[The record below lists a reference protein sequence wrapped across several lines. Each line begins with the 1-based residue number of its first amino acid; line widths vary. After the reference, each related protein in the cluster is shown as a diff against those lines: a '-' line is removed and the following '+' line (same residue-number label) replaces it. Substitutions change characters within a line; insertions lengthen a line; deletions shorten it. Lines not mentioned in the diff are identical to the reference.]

1 MSKEKED
8 EIELLGQG
16 SYGCVYKP
24 GILCNGKTATK
35 KYITKV
41 QEKDISTQNEIEI
54 GKKIMKIPNYSRYF
68 SPILETCPLNLS
80 HIDDKE
86 MDKCLIYEKGTQF
99 ITNKMKYVGENT
111 LHSGIN
117 KLINVYPKLF
127 TRLVINSSMDL
138 YKQFNILNENNIIH
152 MDVKQDNIV
161 LSDSTNKPV
170 IIDFGL
176 SFDIMKYTTNDV
188 FFVYGYDYSPW
199 CIDIIM
205 MTYLVNK
212 KGSEMTNWK
221 ETRVRSEDVKRV
233 MSDFGNNNPIMQPMR
248 EKSDHLQKYKKECIE
263 YFSQYVGKRSELL
276 YKELLKNVKTWDIYA
291 VNVMYYRIIH
301 YYKLENEMR
310 EYINVLEEQIY
321 IHPTKREDGKGM
333 RSLIKEAYN
342 ITSLK
347 ESKKKVSKKL
357 KMLTEK
363 EKNKIQKDVQ
373 TEYVKEKEYSER
385 HYKKYLERNV

>member
-170 IIDFGL
+170 II
-176 SFDIMKYTTNDV
+176 YNV
-188 FFVYGYDYSPW
+188 NSP
-199 CIDIIM
+199 
-205 MTYLVNK
+205 
-212 KGSEMTNWK
+212 GAE
-221 ETRVRSEDVKRV
+221 
-233 MSDFGNNNPIMQPMR
+233 
-248 EKSDHLQKYKKECIE
+248 
-263 YFSQYVGKRSELL
+263 
-276 YKELLKNVKTWDIYA
+276 
-291 VNVMYYRIIH
+291 
-301 YYKLENEMR
+301 
-310 EYINVLEEQIY
+310 
-321 IHPTKREDGKGM
+321 
-333 RSLIKEAYN
+333 
-342 ITSLK
+342 
-347 ESKKKVSKKL
+347 
-357 KMLTEK
+357 
-363 EKNKIQKDVQ
+363 
-373 TEYVKEKEYSER
+373 
-385 HYKKYLERNV
+385 